1 MRKTSSYSES
11 RFRCRCSLLRSV
23 VFYFLRKS
31 DWQNSTS
38 GFWWSQD
45 EAKEISYVGLED
57 HFLYM
62 NEVLEPKKKFQL
74 LDKEMS

>member
-1 MRKTSSYSES
+1 M
-11 RFRCRCSLLRSV
+11 
-23 VFYFLRKS
+23 
-31 DWQNSTS
+31 
-38 GFWWSQD
+38 
-45 EAKEISYVGLED
+45 AKEISYVGLED